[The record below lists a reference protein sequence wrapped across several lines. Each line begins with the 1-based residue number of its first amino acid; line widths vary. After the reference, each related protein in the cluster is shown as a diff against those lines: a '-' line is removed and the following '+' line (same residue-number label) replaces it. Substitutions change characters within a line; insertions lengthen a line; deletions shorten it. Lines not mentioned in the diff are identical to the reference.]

1 MSIQIRR
8 YTSDKNGPGYV
19 ERMGQNSTIDPGQPA
34 ILNMVTDS
42 DHRYDNTLVVRNNS
56 TGVGIYPSSENA
68 AADSDDYCE
77 VISSAFRPCI
87 VSGTYGTVTGTGN
100 SGSSAILELKGS
112 LLSTSALVDNPDS
125 LDDYM
130 VTDLVAQ
137 NNNTIYVGCGAI
149 SHSQWITAY
158 ASKMLLGMHCIKS
171 GDIGYINISGLPNAK
186 TAQSDIGYC
195 SIAVT
200 GADDSTISYARSL
213 INMRLA
219 VNPTANNCIL
229 LSSSGSTKPTTR
241 TIPASWV
248 DSDPQSDQLAEPS
261 MYLFFHKTSL
271 SVTPTSYST
280 ISSLFSA
287 VMKAITDF
295 IGNTTPSTMLASL
308 QKYAVSY
315 ESDAEYYLK
324 SGLPFSTDPTYAP
337 KYIPFSSI
345 TNVPDTIPVRWD
357 RIVNMPRWAV
367 GLGYAQSI
375 NNEDFVVPELGKFTA
390 NVSNCT
396 IDRDDREAFYYKL
409 GQLVYIACYLHISS
423 DSTSGGSGNYTLSG
437 FPFSFN
443 PYPFN
448 NLANGSFNIKVYD
461 DVSYSTSFSSS
472 GMAFKSPYT
481 AGNLTDK
488 YVSITGWYMTNEE

>member
-8 YTSDKNGPGYV
+8 YTSDKNGPDYV

-77 VISSAFRPCI
+77 IIGSAYRPCTI
-87 VSGTYGTVTGTGN
+87 SGTYGTVTGTG
-100 SGSSAILELKGS
+100 SGSGKALLELKSS
-112 LLSTSALVDNPDS
+112 LLASTSMGDNPSS
-125 LDDYM
+125 LDEEM
-130 VTDLVAQ
+130 VSDLVVQ
-137 NNNTIYVGCGAI
+137 NNSTIYVGCGAT
-149 SHSQWITAY
+149 STSQWNIAY
-158 ASKMLLGMHCIKS
+158 ANKLLMGLHCIRS
-171 GDIGYINISGLPNAK
+171 GSISYINISGLPNAK
-186 TAQSDIGYC
+186 TAQSNIGYC

-200 GADDSTISYARSL
+200 GADDSTISYARNL

-229 LSSSGSTKPTTR
+229 LSSSGATSPSSR
-241 TIPASWV
+241 TIPAAWV
-248 DSDPQSDQLAEPS
+248 DSNPQSDQIAEPS
-261 MYLFFHKTSL
+261 LYLFFHKTAL
-271 SVTPTSYST
+271 SITPSSYST

-287 VMKAITDF
+287 LMKAITDF
-295 IGNTTPSTMLASL
+295 IGDSTTSTMLESL

-367 GLGYAQSI
+367 GLGYSQSI
-375 NNEDFVVPELGKFTA
+375 NNGNAIVPELGIFTA
-390 NVSNCT
+390 DLTNCT
-396 IDRDDREAFYYKL
+396 IARDDREAFYYKM

-423 DSTSGGSGNYTLSG
+423 DSTSGGGGSYTLSG
-437 FPFSFN
+437 LPFSFS
-443 PYPFN
+443 PFPFN

-461 DVSYSTSFSSS
+461 EVYYSTSFSSS
-472 GMAFKSPYT
+472 GMSFKSPYT
-481 AGNLTDK
+481 TGNLTDK
-488 YVSITGWYMTNEE
+488 YMSITGWYMTNEE